1 MTNSSPPASAL
12 DRLLRLFS
20 DVRAGEGSQAL
31 LLALNIFMV
40 LTAYYVLKPIREA
53 LILGEWSAEV
63 KSYLAAAMV
72 VILVP
77 VVHVYGR
84 LADRF
89 PRKRLINLVTFFF
102 VACLVVFFLLGR
114 AGVPLAI
121 PFFIW
126 VGIFSGVIIA
136 QFWSFANDLYTN
148 DEGERLFPIIGFGM
162 SLGAV
167 LGSGLTKTLVAPL
180 GINLL
185 MLIGAGLLLLSLVIT
200 NYVDQM
206 QRIRTESH
214 LAPSATTAEMPA
226 ATGQFRAATGEF
238 KALTEEQAL
247 GSGSGEGAF
256 ALVFKTRYLLLI
268 ALMILLTN
276 WVNTT
281 GEYILGGTVA
291 RAAEAAV
298 SSGTAGGLS
307 EGQYIAGFYSDFFLV
322 VNIVGLLAQLFL
334 VSRIIRYAG
343 VQVGILILP
352 VTAML
357 GYGVLAFYP
366 ILAAGR
372 VAKTLENATDYSLQ
386 NTVKNALWLP
396 TTREQKYK
404 AKQVVD
410 AFFHRAGDVLSAALV
425 FVGTTYFALKSG
437 GFAVVNIALV
447 LIWIAV
453 AVAIGRRYT
462 SLTETGQ
469 PPT

>member
-1 MTNSSPPASAL
+1 MNDQQGGSRL
-12 DRLLRLFS
+12 DRFMRLFS
-20 DVRAGEGSQAL
+20 DVRAGEGAQAL

-40 LTAYYVLKPIREA
+40 LTAYYVFKPIREA

-77 VVHVYGR
+77 VVQLYGR

-89 PRKRLINLVTFFF
+89 PRMRLINVVTFFF

-162 SLGAV
+162 SLGGV
-167 LGSGLTKTLVAPL
+167 LGAGLTKTLVDPL
-180 GINLL
+180 GVNLL
-185 MLIGAGLLLLSLVIT
+185 MLIGAGFLLLSLVIT
-200 NYVDQM
+200 NYVDRI
-206 QRIRTESH
+206 QRVRTESH
-214 LAPSATTAEMPA
+214 LPPSATTAEMPA
-226 ATGQFRAATGEF
+226 ATGQFRVVTGEF
-238 KALTEEQAL
+238 KALTKEQAL

-256 ALVFKTRYLLLI
+256 AMVFKTRYLLLL
-268 ALMILLTN
+268 ALMLLLTN

-281 GEYILGGTVA
+281 GEYILGSTVSS
-291 RAAEAAV
+291 AAEAAV
-298 SSGTAGGLS
+298 ASGASGGLS
-307 EGQYIAGFYSDFFLV
+307 EGQYIARFYSDFLLV
-322 VNIVGLLAQLFL
+322 VNIVALLTQLFL
-334 VSRIIRYAG
+334 VSRIIKYAG
-343 VQVGILILP
+343 VRVGILILP
-352 VTAML
+352 LTAML

-366 ILAAGR
+366 VLAAVR
-372 VAKTLENATDYSLQ
+372 VTKSLETATDYSLQ
-386 NTVKNALWLP
+386 NTVKNTLWLP

-425 FVGTTYFALKSG
+425 FVGTTYFALRPG

-453 AVAIGRRYT
+453 AIAIGRIYT
-462 SLTETGQ
+462 HLTKTGQ
-469 PPT
+469 PPV